1 MGAGGAHVADAG
13 GAWVRPV
20 GLGADFAA
28 AGLVWA
34 PARPGLAMA
43 IAVFKAMTWV
53 LFGYSELEWV
63 LTAIAIGRTG

>member
-1 MGAGGAHVADAG
+1 M
-13 GAWVRPV
+13 

-43 IAVFKAMTWV
+43 IAGFKAMTWV
-53 LFGYSELEWV
+53 LLGYSELEWV